1 MLQERPV
8 EISTVSV
15 EHETA
20 QNIDLMELVSIFVK
34 LKAQKENSLY
44 SGVFH
49 SVHILCKV

>member
-8 EISTVSV
+8 EISSVSV

-20 QNIDLMELVSIFVK
+20 QMELVSIFVK

-49 SVHILCKV
+49 SGHILCKV